1 MHDTTEE
8 WKYLTKNFNDVS
20 AEVIIDK
27 ALLRL
32 DIYILAIIYLEKEAN
47 YFTKVPEDDKKMNK
61 VAKKIFN
68 LEEKVKKK

>member
-1 MHDTTEE
+1 MHDTTED

-20 AEVIIDK
+20 AEVIIGK

-47 YFTKVPEDDKKMNK
+47 YFTKVPENDKEMNK
-61 VAKKIFN
+61 VTKKIFN
-68 LEEKVKKK
+68 LEEEVKKK